1 LRIGSRVVTANYTR
15 VYDMKARDTGRETR
29 RRLTGTVLLSLFVLS
44 TGIAIIALAVLIMDT
59 ASDGAPWLSWHL
71 LTSFPSRDPK
81 QAGLRSALLGSIWI
95 AALTGA
101 ICFPLGVGSAIYLHE
116 YAPKNRLTSFINLN
130 IFNLSGV
137 PSILYGLLGL
147 GLFVD
152 LLALGRSIIAGA
164 LTMALLVLP
173 MVIVASREALV
184 TVPEGRRFG
193 AYALGASQWQ
203 VVRRVVLPEAL
214 PGILTGTVLAMS
226 RAIGEA
232 APMIAISALLY
243 VTFDPTSP
251 LDRFTVLPIQIFN
264 WVSRPQAAFAGLA
277 AAGIIVLLVLLL
289 AMNAAAIIIRDRYQ
303 KRVRE

>member
-1 LRIGSRVVTANYTR
+1 
-15 VYDMKARDTGRETR
+15 M
-29 RRLTGTVLLSLFVLS
+29 
-44 TGIAIIALAVLIMDT
+44 
-59 ASDGAPWLSWHL
+59 
-71 LTSFPSRDPK
+71 
-81 QAGLRSALLGSIWI
+81 
-95 AALTGA
+95 
-101 ICFPLGVGSAIYLHE
+101 
-116 YAPKNRLTSFINLN
+116 N

-152 LLALGRSIIAGA
+152 LLTLGRSIIAGA

-173 MVIVASREALV
+173 MVIVASREALA
-184 TVPEGRRFG
+184 TVPDGHRFG

-203 VVRRVVLPEAL
+203 VVRRIVLPQAL

-232 APMIAISALLY
+232 APMIAISALLF
-243 VTFDPTSP
+243 VTFDPTTP
-251 LDRFTVLPIQIFN
+251 LDRFTVLPIQIYN

-289 AMNAAAIIIRDRYQ
+289 AMNAVAIILRDKYQ
-303 KRVRE
+303 RRVRE

>member
-1 LRIGSRVVTANYTR
+1 VNCIRGCKMKVKSDVTSTRRKLIGSL
-15 VYDMKARDTGRETR
+15 M
-29 RRLTGTVLLSLFVLS
+29 LSLFVIS
-44 TGIAIIALAVLIMDT
+44 IGVAVVALAVLIIDT
-59 ASDGAPWLSWHL
+59 VADGAPWLSWNL
-71 LTSFPSRDPK
+71 ITNYPSRLPK
-81 QAGLRSALLGSIWI
+81 QAGLRSALLGSVWI
-95 AALTGA
+95 AGLTGA
-101 ICFPLGVGSAIYLHE
+101 ICFPLGVASAIYLHE
-116 YAPKNRLTSFINLN
+116 YAPRNRLTSIINLN

-173 MVIVASREALV
+173 MVIVASREALA
-184 TVPEGRRFG
+184 TVPDGHRFG

-203 VVRRVVLPEAL
+203 VVRRIVLPQAL

-232 APMIAISALLY
+232 APMIAISALLF
-243 VTFDPTSP
+243 VTFDPTTP
-251 LDRFTVLPIQIFN
+251 LDRFTVLPIQIYN

-289 AMNAAAIIIRDRYQ
+289 AMNAFAIILRDRYQ

>member
-1 LRIGSRVVTANYTR
+1 
-15 VYDMKARDTGRETR
+15 M
-29 RRLTGTVLLSLFVLS
+29 LSLFVIS
-44 TGIAIIALAVLIMDT
+44 IGIAIISLAVLIIDT
-59 ASDGAPWLSWHL
+59 VTDGAPWLSWNL
-71 LTSFPSRDPK
+71 ITNYPSRIPK
-81 QAGLRSALLGSIWI
+81 QAGLRSALLGSVWI
-95 AALTGA
+95 AGLTGA

-116 YAPKNRLTSFINLN
+116 YAPRNRLASFISLN

-152 LLALGRSIIAGA
+152 LLTLGRSIIAGA

-173 MVIVASREALV
+173 MVIVASREALA
-184 TVPEGRRFG
+184 TVPDGHRFG

-203 VVRRVVLPEAL
+203 VVRRIVLPQAL

-232 APMIAISALLY
+232 APMIAISALLF
-243 VTFDPTSP
+243 VTFDPTTP
-251 LDRFTVLPIQIFN
+251 LDRFTVLPIQIYN

-289 AMNAAAIIIRDRYQ
+289 AMNAVAIILRDKYQ
-303 KRVRE
+303 RRVRE

>member
-1 LRIGSRVVTANYTR
+1 
-15 VYDMKARDTGRETR
+15 MKARDTGRETR

>member
-1 LRIGSRVVTANYTR
+1 
-15 VYDMKARDTGRETR
+15 MKARKTGRKTR
-29 RRLTGTVLLSLFVLS
+29 RRLTGTILLSLFVLS
-44 TGIAIIALAVLIMDT
+44 TGIAIIALTVLIIDT

-71 LTSFPSRDPK
+71 LTNFSSRDPK
-81 QAGLRSALLGSIWI
+81 QAGLRSALFGSIWI

-173 MVIVASREALV
+173 MMIVASREALV

-264 WVSRPQAAFAGLA
+264 WISRPQAAFAGLA

-289 AMNAAAIIIRDRYQ
+289 AMNAVAILLRDRYQ

>member
-1 LRIGSRVVTANYTR
+1 MRTR
-15 VYDMKARDTGRETR
+15 DIVRATR
-29 RRLTGTVLLSLFVLS
+29 RKFAGSLLLSLFILS
-44 TGIAIIALAVLIMDT
+44 TATAMIALALLLVDV
-59 ASDGAPWLSWHL
+59 ANKGAPWLSWHL
-71 LTSFPSRDPK
+71 VTNYPSRFPK

-95 AALTGA
+95 AGLTGA
-101 ICFPLGVGSAIYLHE
+101 ICFPICVGAAVYLHE

-137 PSILYGLLGL
+137 PSIVYGLLGL

-173 MVIVASREALV
+173 TVIVASREALAA
-184 TVPEGRRFG
+184 VPEGHRFG

-203 VVRRVVLPEAL
+203 VVRRIVLPQAL

-232 APMIAISALLY
+232 APMIAVSALVY
-243 VTFDPTSP
+243 ITFDPTSP

-264 WVSRPQAAFAGLA
+264 WVSRPQADFAGLA
-277 AAGIIVLLVLLL
+277 AAGIIVLLIVLLAL
-289 AMNAAAIIIRDRYQ
+289 NATAILLRNKYQ
-303 KRVRE
+303 RRVRE

>member
-1 LRIGSRVVTANYTR
+1 MKVKSDVTSTRRKLIGSL
-15 VYDMKARDTGRETR
+15 M
-29 RRLTGTVLLSLFVLS
+29 LSLFVIS
-44 TGIAIIALAVLIMDT
+44 IGVAVVALAVLIIDT
-59 ASDGAPWLSWHL
+59 VADGAPWLSWNL
-71 LTSFPSRDPK
+71 ITNYPSRLPK
-81 QAGLRSALLGSIWI
+81 QAGLRSALLGSVWI
-95 AALTGA
+95 AGLTGA
-101 ICFPLGVGSAIYLHE
+101 ICFPLGVASAIYLHE
-116 YAPKNRLTSFINLN
+116 YAPRNRLTSIINLN

-173 MVIVASREALV
+173 MVIVASREALA
-184 TVPEGRRFG
+184 TVPDGHRFG

-203 VVRRVVLPEAL
+203 VVRRIVLPQAL

-232 APMIAISALLY
+232 APMIAISALLF
-243 VTFDPTSP
+243 VTFDPTTP
-251 LDRFTVLPIQIFN
+251 LDRFTVLPIQIYN

-289 AMNAAAIIIRDRYQ
+289 AMNAFAIILRDRYQ

>member
-1 LRIGSRVVTANYTR
+1 MNCIRGCKMKVKSDVTSTRRKLIGSL
-15 VYDMKARDTGRETR
+15 M
-29 RRLTGTVLLSLFVLS
+29 LSLFVIS
-44 TGIAIIALAVLIMDT
+44 IGVAVVALAVLIIDT
-59 ASDGAPWLSWHL
+59 VADGAPWLSWNL
-71 LTSFPSRDPK
+71 ITNYPSRLPK
-81 QAGLRSALLGSIWI
+81 QAGLRSALLGSVWI
-95 AALTGA
+95 AGLTGA
-101 ICFPLGVGSAIYLHE
+101 ICFPLGVASAIYLHE
-116 YAPKNRLTSFINLN
+116 YAPRNRLTSIINLN

-173 MVIVASREALV
+173 MVIVASREALA
-184 TVPEGRRFG
+184 TVPDGHRFG

-203 VVRRVVLPEAL
+203 VVRRIVLPQAL

-232 APMIAISALLY
+232 APMIAISALLF
-243 VTFDPTSP
+243 VTFDPTTP
-251 LDRFTVLPIQIFN
+251 LDRFTVLPIQIYN

-289 AMNAAAIIIRDRYQ
+289 AMNAFAIILRDRYQ

>member
-1 LRIGSRVVTANYTR
+1 
-15 VYDMKARDTGRETR
+15 
-29 RRLTGTVLLSLFVLS
+29 LLSLIVLS

-81 QAGLRSALLGSIWI
+81 QAGLRPALLGSIWI

-184 TVPEGRRFG
+184 RVPEGRRFG

-277 AAGIIVLLVLLL
+277 AAGIIILLVLLL

>member
-1 LRIGSRVVTANYTR
+1 LRTGSLAAIANYTR
-15 VYDMKARDTGRETR
+15 VCEMKRVDPTRETKR
-29 RRLTGTVLLSLFVLS
+29 RITGSLILSLLIVS
-44 TGIAIIALAVLIMDT
+44 TGIGIIALALLMMDT
-59 ASDGAPWLSWHL
+59 VSDGAPWLSWNL
-71 LTSFPSRDPK
+71 ITNYSSRDPK

-116 YAPKNRLTSFINLN
+116 YAPRNRLTSFINLN

-173 MVIVASREALV
+173 MVIVASREALA
-184 TVPEGRRFG
+184 TVPEGHRFG

-251 LDRFTVLPIQIFN
+251 FDRFTVLPIQIFN

-277 AAGIIVLLVLLL
+277 AAAIIVLLILLL
-289 AMNAAAIIIRDRYQ
+289 AMNAAAIILRNKYQ
-303 KRVRE
+303 KRMRE

>member
-1 LRIGSRVVTANYTR
+1 MERKNIGL
-15 VYDMKARDTGRETR
+15 ER
-29 RRLTGTVLLSLFVLS
+29 RRKLVGTSLISLFIIS
-44 TGIAIIALAVLIMDT
+44 TGIAITALAVLLVDT
-59 ASDGAPWLSWHL
+59 YLDGSSWLSWHFI
-71 LTSFPSRDPK
+71 TNYPSRFPDR
-81 QAGLRSALLGSIWI
+81 AGLRSALLGSIWI

-101 ICFPLGVGSAIYLHE
+101 ISFPLGVGSAVYLHE

-137 PSILYGLLGL
+137 PSIVYGLLGL

-164 LTMALLVLP
+164 LTMGLLVLP
-173 MVIVASREALV
+173 MVIVAAREALG
-184 TVPEGRRFG
+184 TVPLGYRFG
-193 AYALGASQWQ
+193 GYALGATQWQ
-203 VVRRVVLPEAL
+203 VVRRIVLPAAL

-232 APMIAISALLY
+232 APMIAISALVY
-243 VTFDPTSP
+243 ITFDPTSA

-264 WVSRPQAAFAGLA
+264 WVSRPQEAFAGLA
-277 AAGIIVLLVLLL
+277 AAGIIVLLVVLL
-289 AMNAAAIIIRDRYQ
+289 AMNAIAIVVRDRYQ

>member
-1 LRIGSRVVTANYTR
+1 MHTGSLDDIAKSIQVFEMRAQDNRFRTKR
-15 VYDMKARDTGRETR
+15 K
-29 RRLTGTVLLSLFVLS
+29 LTGTLLLSLFLLF
-44 TGIAIIALAVLIMDT
+44 TGIAVIALAVLIIDT
-59 ASDGAPWLSWHL
+59 AIDGGPWLSWHL
-71 LTSFPSRDPK
+71 ITNFPSRDPK

-116 YAPKNRLTSFINLN
+116 YAPRNRLTSFINLN

-193 AYALGASQWQ
+193 AYALGATQWQ
-203 VVRRVVLPEAL
+203 VVRRVVLPEAM

-243 VTFDPTSP
+243 ITFDPTSP

-277 AAGIIVLLVLLL
+277 AAGIIVLLILLL
-289 AMNAAAIIIRDRYQ
+289 TMNAAAIVLRDRYQ

>member
-1 LRIGSRVVTANYTR
+1 MNCIRGCKMKSDANS
-15 VYDMKARDTGRETR
+15 TR
-29 RRLTGTVLLSLFVLS
+29 RKLIGNLMLSLFVIS
-44 TGIAIIALAVLIMDT
+44 IGIAIISLAVLIIDT
-59 ASDGAPWLSWHL
+59 VTDGAPWLSWNL
-71 LTSFPSRDPK
+71 ITNYPSRIPK
-81 QAGLRSALLGSIWI
+81 QAGLRSALLGSVWI
-95 AALTGA
+95 AGLTGA

-116 YAPKNRLTSFINLN
+116 YAPRNRLASFISLN

-152 LLALGRSIIAGA
+152 LLTLGRSIIAGA

-173 MVIVASREALV
+173 MVIVASREALA
-184 TVPEGRRFG
+184 TVPDGHRFG

-203 VVRRVVLPEAL
+203 VVRRIVLPQAL

-232 APMIAISALLY
+232 APMIAISALLF
-243 VTFDPTSP
+243 VTFDPTTP
-251 LDRFTVLPIQIFN
+251 LDRFTVLPIQIYN

-289 AMNAAAIIIRDRYQ
+289 AMNAVAIILRDKYQ
-303 KRVRE
+303 RRVRE